1 VRVVFPAVRAFRL
14 EPREMPLIVEL
25 AKLVFEM
32 TPALVSEEKE
42 AAPLNESDVPWPAVK
57 KKFCKVEEAEVEV
70 ALKYG
75 APINVPASIPP
86 ENVEV
91 AVEPRAMAT
100 VVVGASL
107 LSALSSHALPKME
120 DERA

>member
-1 VRVVFPAVRAFRL
+1 MPTPILPLAEIDKALAGAAWFTVNAELFPTFNPPTNVLVAVV
-14 EPREMPLIVEL
+14 
-25 AKLVFEM
+25 
-32 TPALVSEEKE
+32 
-42 AAPLNESDVPWPAVK
+42 D
-57 KKFCKVEEAEVEV
+57 V